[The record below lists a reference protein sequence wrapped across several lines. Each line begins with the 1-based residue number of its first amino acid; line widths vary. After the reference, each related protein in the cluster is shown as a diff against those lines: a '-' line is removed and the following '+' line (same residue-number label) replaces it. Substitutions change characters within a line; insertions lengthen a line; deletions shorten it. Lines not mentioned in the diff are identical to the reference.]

1 MGAADGKLNERMTRM
16 KMKKL
21 ASLCKRRGVLQ
32 IVEWNGQLFAG
43 PHGALYQ
50 LPQTLPKINTQ
61 DELMTVLGYSEKEKE
76 KIMSMWKKP
85 DESGRVMDGVNLEST
100 ETGERICDEAA
111 FDLAG
116 KGVTLRGLAC
126 EDGKMAFIDTELLG
140 PVGEE
145 ASDYSE
151 FYKRRT
157 AGGEEYFVLK
167 DGFDLRAVFMPYRI
181 NSMVFIA
188 QLRDMADMCERE
200 LHSGRE

>member
-1 MGAADGKLNERMTRM
+1 M

-50 LPQTLPKINTQ
+50 LPTTLPKINTQ
-61 DELMTVLGYSEKEKE
+61 DELMTVFGYSEKEKD
-76 KIMSMWKKP
+76 KIMALWRKP
-85 DESGRVMDGVNLEST
+85 DESGRVMGGVNLESA

-111 FDLAG
+111 FDLAA
-116 KGVTLRGLAC
+116 KGVVLRGLAC

-140 PVGEE
+140 PVEE
-145 ASDYSE
+145 EVSDYSE

-167 DGFDLRAVFMPYRI
+167 DGFDLRAVFLPSGI
-181 NSMVFIA
+181 DSKIIIIK
-188 QLRDMADMCERE
+188 LRDMADMCERE
-200 LHSGRE
+200 VYGKEE

>member
-1 MGAADGKLNERMTRM
+1 M

-43 PHGALYQ
+43 PNGVLYK
-50 LPQTLPKINTQ
+50 LPSTLPKINTQ
-61 DELMTVLGYSEKEKE
+61 DELVAVLGYSDKEKD
-76 KIMSMWKKP
+76 KILSMWEKP
-85 DESGRVMDGVNLEST
+85 DGSGRVMGGVNLESA
-100 ETGERICDEAA
+100 EQGERICDEAA
-111 FDLAG
+111 FDLAA

-140 PVGEE
+140 PVEE
-145 ASDYSE
+145 EVSDYSE

-167 DGFDLRAVFMPYRI
+167 DGFDLRAVFLPYRI
-181 NSMVFIA
+181 ISRDFIMKM
-188 QLRDMADMCERE
+188 RDMADMCERE
-200 LHSGRE
+200 MTGSNE